1 MTVIFDAHVQQRTWR
16 GYDDPGLPVGMYITQ
31 GSVLGD
37 LSGGNQLVIHS
48 FKGEDEAASGRFY
61 NIEQL
66 DAHFTAAVPTI
77 MFMRALN
84 WEISGPTGLINRQ
97 WRALLQ
103 DNDNGVAAMMN
114 DAAFPLPL
122 FLGIIAP
129 VDSLAVQLEV
139 GTDNAD
145 GQTLFV
151 TIQGYIWEARS
162 VLAEGGLRRPMDALY
177 GR

>member
-37 LSGGNQLVIHS
+37 VSGGNQLVIHA
-48 FKGEDEAASGRFY
+48 FKGEAEPASGRFF
-61 NIEQL
+61 NIEQI
-66 DAHFTAAVPTI
+66 DVHFTSAVPTI
-77 MFMRALN
+77 IFLRAAN
-84 WEISGPTGLINRQ
+84 WEISGPTGLINRE

-103 DNDNGVAAMMN
+103 PNDNDVAAMMN
-114 DAAFPLPL
+114 DGAFPLPL
-122 FLGIIAP
+122 FLGIVAP
-129 VDSLAVQLEV
+129 VSDLAVQLEL

-145 GQTLFV
+145 GITLFS

-162 VLAEGGLRRPMDALY
+162 VLSEGGLRRPIDSLY